1 MAYDESTGPELVLF
15 SRVLLVVSRVLL
27 VVGRVLLVVG
37 RVLLVVS
44 RVLLVVGGGGGG
56 VTSDL
61 NKSYSNS
68 QSGALVL

>member
-1 MAYDESTGPELVLF
+1 MV
-15 SRVLLVVSRVLL
+15 SRVLLVVGRVLL

-44 RVLLVVGGGGGG
+44 RVLLVVGSREG